1 MKGLK
6 LIFAAYLV
14 ISSYV
19 VIAAEIE
26 ITPSTDVRV
35 LIDVSGSMKQN
46 DPNNLRQSALQLIVN
61 LLPSDSRA
69 GIWTF
74 GQWVN
79 MAVKPQPIND
89 KWREQA
95 IAASKNI
102 SSHGLYTNIG
112 AALDNAA
119 YDFNYSFFDTKKTP
133 TSIILL
139 TDGMVDI
146 SDDPSTDATERSRIL
161 GEILDRYKAAGV
173 VIHTIALS
181 KDTDEELLQRL
192 SSQSGGQFAIA
203 ESADELSKIFLQTL
217 TNIVPA
223 TEVAIENNQFNIDA
237 SIDEFTALVFHSQS
251 APATQLIL
259 PDSSLIDANS
269 SASNVRWYSGS
280 DYDLVTI
287 NNPMQGTWQ
296 IKADEDEANRVSIVS
311 NLSIALSQ
319 LPGSID
325 QGRSTDITLDVLQQG
340 NIVSDKA
347 FLNLLDVGITLTDV
361 ATTETT
367 SPDLI
372 ANQDGSYQYR
382 VPTDRTGSFALQAD
396 VKSPT
401 FDRRVKT
408 QFTINSLFSSDINF
422 DPESTQLTVLI
433 TPNSPNLQIDSL
445 NYELTLSPA
454 INGESKT
461 LDAADGWL
469 WQGEL
474 RDLGDYTLNVS
485 AYGRFT
491 DGESFNRTLIETVIS
506 SPGVVPEP
514 VVKVAPVPIPPQNV
528 KPVEEKG
535 MFGLSR
541 KQLIIAAVG
550 AANLLI
556 ILIAVWIYRR
566 IKSNKHNPEEST
578 PMAESLADPEIE
590 SQEDAPMGDLSSLQ
604 AVDIEEENNSE
615 PVDVPSFDEL
625 MADDELYAERDD
637 GDDNIDDIVEQ
648 AAAELAAEDEAVSED
663 ENLDSVENDEPEVPE
678 YFDDAIEED
687 VVEAMHHE
695 EQDDE
700 DTEDDD
706 LDFDS
711 MLDDAE
717 LADLELEG
725 AALAKSDVNEPAD
738 LADPLSN
745 EDLDTTESLEEV
757 FEDNEDSPVQS
768 ELTQDDEITIT
779 DTQELDV
786 DDSPQFIA
794 EDDLETFEDIDLSPD
809 EHIAEEIS
817 EDDVSLD
824 DHCVEV
830 TIEND
835 LSVAEDDVE
844 PLDDIDLS
852 PDEFAAEELSEDED
866 DEEIVDDI
874 ADDNIEDE
882 LIEDIEHDALLD
894 SEFAIDDETDTD
906 LASLDNQLS
915 ELELN
920 EEDAL
925 AFDAENEIEL
935 DEFDSIE
942 TPVEQE
948 PIESEIDA
956 DQDLPLLNDEVTDEE
971 LSDFLE
977 DNDVFTSL
985 GDDLEDLS
993 FGADSFKPAETK
1005 QKTTNFSALDNVD
1018 FDSVLDEMLNE
1029 ENKQSITDDN
1039 MDDLDALLDDV
1050 SLDVDE
1056 PQDDLMVDLTE
1067 DEAVS
1072 LVEADDALQD
1082 LVANDLSADD
1092 LPDLDEEFDGLDD
1105 LDDLDSLLDDLEN
1118 QDDKKS

>member
-6 LIFAAYLV
+6 LIFAAYLL
-14 ISSYV
+14 ISSGV
-19 VIAAEIE
+19 VNAAEIE

-79 MAVKPQPIND
+79 MAVKLQPIND

-173 VIHTIALS
+173 VIHIIALS

-259 PDSSLIDANS
+259 PDNSLIDANS

-325 QGRSTDITLDVLQQG
+325 QGRSTDVTLDVLQQG
-340 NIVSDKA
+340 NIVSDTA

-372 ANQDGSYQYR
+372 SNQDGSYQYR
-382 VPTDRTGSFALQAD
+382 VPTDRTGNFALQAD

-433 TPNSPNLQIDSL
+433 APNSPNLQIDSL

-491 DGESFNRTLIETVIS
+491 DGESFNRTLIGTVIS

-514 VVKVAPVPIPPQNV
+514 VVKVAPAPIPPQDL
-528 KPVEEKG
+528 KPVEEKD

-541 KQLIIAAVG
+541 KQLIIAGG

-566 IKSNKHNPEEST
+566 VKSNKHNPEEST
-578 PMAESLADPEIE
+578 PMAESLADQEID

-604 AVDIEEENNSE
+604 AVGIEEENNSE
-615 PVDVPSFDEL
+615 PVVVPSFDEL
-625 MADDELYAERDD
+625 MADDELYAERDY

-648 AAAELAAEDEAVSED
+648 AAAELEAEDEAVSED

-695 EQDDE
+695 ELDNE
-700 DTEDDD
+700 ATEDDD

-711 MLDDAE
+711 MLDDAA

-725 AALAKSDVNEPAD
+725 AALAKSDVNEPTD
-738 LADPLSN
+738 LVDPLTN
-745 EDLDTTESLEEV
+745 EDLDTTEVLEDV
-757 FEDNEDSPVQS
+757 FEDIEEAPVQS
-768 ELTQDDEITIT
+768 ELTQDDEITLT

-786 DDSPQFIA
+786 DDSPQPIA
-794 EDDLETFEDIDLSPD
+794 EDDIEAFEDTDLSPD
-809 EHIAEEIS
+809 ESA
-817 EDDVSLD
+817 V
-824 DHCVEV
+824 
-830 TIEND
+830 
-835 LSVAEDDVE
+835 
-844 PLDDIDLS
+844 
-852 PDEFAAEELSEDED
+852 EELSEDED

-874 ADDNIEDE
+874 AAYNIEDE

-894 SEFAIDDETDTD
+894 SEFVIDDETDTD

-925 AFDAENEIEL
+925 SFDAENEIEL
-935 DEFDSIE
+935 DELDSIE

-956 DQDLPLLNDEVTDEE
+956 DQDLPLLKDEVTDEE
-971 LSDFLE
+971 LYDFLE

-1029 ENKQSITDDN
+1029 ENKQSITDN
-1039 MDDLDALLDDV
+1039 NLDDLDALLDDV

-1056 PQDDLMVDLTE
+1056 PQDDLIVDLTE